1 MTVLLTGATGYVG
14 GYVLDALLERGHSVR
29 ALVRS
34 GGDALAARDGVDV
47 RHGDVTD
54 AASLDGAFDGAD
66 AVIHLVGIIDES
78 PSKGVTF
85 ERIHVGGTR
94 RVVEAAQA
102 AGVTRFVHMSANGA
116 RPDGPS
122 AYQRTKWKAEEI
134 VRAAGFDHTVI
145 FRPSTLFGD
154 PGPDNPEFAKRL
166 WETLVKPFPVL
177 PVFGDGTYELQP
189 VHVAACASA
198 FAQAVDRD
206 ASDGASYCV
215 AGRERLPY
223 REVLRR
229 IARGGGITPKP
240 MVPVRAAAH
249 LAGPVRDAGR
259 GQHLRPVGLLR
270 RLRGLIARLRRG
282 GARLPAAVLTRR
294 SARLGVSAADLDAAG
309 GTRRWHARGRPRWP
323 VGTPRRAPT
332 RRPPAAAAPAPA
344 PRRRPTAAG

>member
-66 AVIHLVGIIDES
+66 AVIHLVGIIDVS

-206 ASDGASYCV
+206 ASDGVAYCV

-240 MVPVRAAAH
+240 MVPV
-249 LAGPVRDAGR
+249 
-259 GQHLRPVGLLR
+259 PVGLARVGVNTLGR
-270 RLRGLIARLRRG
+270 AGL
-282 GARLPAAVLTRR
+282 LPISPAQFEMLVEGNTCDP
-294 SARLGVSAADLDAAG
+294 SAFFADFGVSSPAFDAEALG
-309 GTRRWHARGRPRWP
+309 YLRQY
-323 VGTPRRAPT
+323 
-332 RRPPAAAAPAPA
+332 
-344 PRRRPTAAG
+344 

>member
-54 AASLDGAFDGAD
+54 AASLDGAFDEAD

-240 MVPVRAAAH
+240 MVPV
-249 LAGPVRDAGR
+249 
-259 GQHLRPVGLLR
+259 PVGLARVGVNTLGR
-270 RLRGLIARLRRG
+270 AGL
-282 GARLPAAVLTRR
+282 LPISPAQFEMLVEGNTCDP
-294 SARLGVSAADLDAAG
+294 SAFFADFGVSSPAFDAEALG
-309 GTRRWHARGRPRWP
+309 YLRQY
-323 VGTPRRAPT
+323 
-332 RRPPAAAAPAPA
+332 
-344 PRRRPTAAG
+344 

>member
-66 AVIHLVGIIDES
+66 AVIHLVGIIDVS

-240 MVPVRAAAH
+240 TMPV
-249 LAGPVRDAGR
+249 
-259 GQHLRPVGLLR
+259 PVGLARVGVNTLGR
-270 RLRGLIARLRRG
+270 AGL
-282 GARLPAAVLTRR
+282 LPISPAQFEMLVEGNTCDP
-294 SARLGVSAADLDAAG
+294 SAFFADFGVSSPAFDAEALG
-309 GTRRWHARGRPRWP
+309 YLRQY
-323 VGTPRRAPT
+323 
-332 RRPPAAAAPAPA
+332 
-344 PRRRPTAAG
+344 

>member
-1 MTVLLTGATGYVG
+1 MNVLLTGATGFVG
-14 GYVLDALLERGHSVR
+14 GYVLDALLRHGHEVR
-29 ALVRS
+29 ALVHS
-34 GGDALAARDGVDV
+34 GGDGLAARENVEVHQGDITDPASFGHAFHDV
-47 RHGDVTD
+47 
-54 AASLDGAFDGAD
+54 D
-66 AVIHLVGIIDES
+66 AVVHLVGIIDES

-240 MVPVRAAAH
+240 TMPV
-249 LAGPVRDAGR
+249 
-259 GQHLRPVGLLR
+259 PVGLARVGVNTLGR
-270 RLRGLIARLRRG
+270 AGL
-282 GARLPAAVLTRR
+282 LPISPAQFEMLVEGNTCDP
-294 SARLGVSAADLDAAG
+294 SAFFADFGVSSPAFDAEALG
-309 GTRRWHARGRPRWP
+309 YLRQY
-323 VGTPRRAPT
+323 
-332 RRPPAAAAPAPA
+332 
-344 PRRRPTAAG
+344 

>member
-34 GGDALAARDGVDV
+34 GGGALTARDGVEV
-47 RHGDVTD
+47 RHGDITD
-54 AASLDGAFDGAD
+54 AASLDGAFDGTD
-66 AVIHLVGIIDES
+66 AVVHLVGIIDES

-102 AGVTRFVHMSANGA
+102 AGVTRYIHMSANGA

-177 PVFGDGTYELQP
+177 PVFGDGQYQLQP
-189 VHVAACASA
+189 VHVAACADA

-206 ASDGASYCV
+206 ASDGVSYCV

-240 MVPVRAAAH
+240 MVPV
-249 LAGPVRDAGR
+249 
-259 GQHLRPVGLLR
+259 PVGLARVGVNTLGR
-270 RLRGLIARLRRG
+270 AGL
-282 GARLPAAVLTRR
+282 LPISPAQFEMLVEGNTCDP
-294 SARLGVSAADLDAAG
+294 SAFFDDFGVSSPAFDADALSYLQQY
-309 GTRRWHARGRPRWP
+309 
-323 VGTPRRAPT
+323 
-332 RRPPAAAAPAPA
+332 
-344 PRRRPTAAG
+344 